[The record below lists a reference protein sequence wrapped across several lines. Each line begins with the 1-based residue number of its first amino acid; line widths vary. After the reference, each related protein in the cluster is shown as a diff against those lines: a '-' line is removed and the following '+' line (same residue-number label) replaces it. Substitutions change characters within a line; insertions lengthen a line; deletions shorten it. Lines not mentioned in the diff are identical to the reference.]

1 LLEDAGMAPGFLIG
15 GVPGNFGLSARA
27 GGSDFF
33 VVEADEY
40 DTAFFDKRAKFVHY
54 GPRTLVINNLEFDH
68 ADIYPDLASIQRQ
81 FHHLVRCVPG
91 NGLLISPQGEEAIE
105 TVFALGAW
113 TPRQTLAIAGDDAAS
128 QTRPD
133 DGWLAGLTEP
143 DATRWWFEGP
153 DGVRHE
159 VTWTQRGRHNLANA
173 LAAIAAARHVGV
185 PPEQAAAALSRFRGV
200 KRRLEMRAEVSGVRV
215 YDDFAHHPTAIRSTI
230 EALARSKDRRLIA
243 VIEPRSNTMRMGQ
256 HRAALA
262 PATAGADRVYWY
274 QPPGLDWS
282 LEDVVD
288 QAPVPTSIAS
298 DLDALVAELA
308 AGAEAGDDIL
318 VMSNGGFGGIHG
330 KLIDA
335 LNAQA

>member
-1 LLEDAGMAPGFLIG
+1 MHFDWT
-15 GVPGNFGLSARA
+15 RA
-27 GGSDFF
+27 ERG
-33 VVEADEY
+33 
-40 DTAFFDKRAKFVHY
+40 
-54 GPRTLVINNLEFDH
+54 
-68 ADIYPDLASIQRQ
+68 
-81 FHHLVRCVPG
+81 
-91 NGLLISPQGEEAIE
+91 
-105 TVFALGAW
+105 
-113 TPRQTLAIAGDDAAS
+113 
-128 QTRPD
+128 
-133 DGWLAGLTEP
+133 P

-159 VTWTQRGRHNLANA
+159 VTWTQRGKHNLANA

-200 KRRLEMRAEVSGVRV
+200 KRRLELRAEVAGVRV

-230 EALARSKDRRLIA
+230 EALARSEERRLIA

-288 QAPVPTSIAS
+288 QAPVPTSTAS
-298 DLDALVAELA
+298 DLEALVAELA
-308 AGAEAGDDIL
+308 TGARAGDDIL

-335 LNAQA
+335 LSAQA